1 VHIFLVIDN
10 FMIRYFFLIIL
21 LFITSCRWV
30 SDASTSYAIGTGFKV
45 PPGSP
50 VFQQGFKDGC
60 SQIFYSRGNMFYR
73 WRHKYNYNTKLNGN
87 SEYRFGYTR
96 GKSFCFNYIV
106 GGVSSFDR
114 MLFPHKDPIVAQDYN
129 TTVDGMFG
137 GVDSPIPAADNGGL
151 NGLFDMWAGSGST
164 SALGANPLWAGGSS
178 GQFFG
183 Q

>member
-1 VHIFLVIDN
+1 MLLERDLRCLQDRQFFNKDLRMDVPKFFIQGVI
-10 FMIRYFFLIIL
+10 
-21 LFITSCRWV
+21 
-30 SDASTSYAIGTGFKV
+30 
-45 PPGSP
+45 
-50 VFQQGFKDGC
+50 C
-60 SQIFYSRGNMFYR
+60 SIAG
-73 WRHKYNYNTKLNGN
+73 HKYNYNTKLNGN